1 MTKGK
6 AIAQACH
13 GMARMAVFMDKNQS
27 INWENYMK
35 NGEKKI
41 TVRASQTEF
50 DKLNQKYE
58 NGTNKK
64 VFCFR
69 VIDAGLTQIPEG
81 SETCLVFNPI
91 KTEDIP
97 EDLKLLKLY

>member
-1 MTKGK
+1 MNIQIYIVINSSLKMTKGK
-6 AIAQACH
+6 AISQACH

-41 TVRASQTEF
+41 AVRASQTEF
-50 DKLNQKYE
+50 DELNKKYE

-64 VFCFR
+64 PFCFMFFTSLR
-69 VIDAGLTQIPEG
+69 ARGVKEILFRP
-81 SETCLVFNPI
+81 
-91 KTEDIP
+91 
-97 EDLKLLKLY
+97 